1 MFPAEVVRRALL
13 SIAAAAL
20 LTLALFYSTDDNAV
34 VADTLP
40 SRLSDSEFWG
50 MITTFSEAGGYFRS
64 DNILSNE
71 SGYQQ
76 VIPLLRKSVREGG
89 VYLGVGPE
97 QNFTYIVGLEP
108 KMAFIIDIR
117 RQNMLEHLLY
127 KALMELSAD
136 RREFLSRLFSRQPTT
151 VGAANSDAAALVS
164 MYEGVDP
171 DAELFETNLQ
181 MVLHHLE
188 KTKGFELS
196 KEDEEGIRHVYRAFY
211 ESGTD
216 LSYTFLGGYG
226 RGFIGMP
233 TYGELMQEN
242 DGHTRNWN
250 FLASE
255 SQYQMI
261 RRLHNDNLI
270 VPLVGDFAG
279 PKALRSVAA
288 YLKEHDA
295 VVSAFYTSNV
305 EQYLFQDDENWKQ
318 FFSNVETLP
327 VDRSSMFI
335 RYVLNG
341 WRLNRRSR
349 SLLAP
354 ISDVIWAYDRGR
366 IRGYYDVIGM
376 SH

>member
-151 VGAANSDAAALVS
+151 AGAANSDAAALVS

-188 KTKGFELS
+188 RQRDSSYRKKTK
-196 KEDEEGIRHVYRAFY
+196 RAFAT
-211 ESGTD
+211 ST
-216 LSYTFLGGYG
+216 
-226 RGFIGMP
+226 
-233 TYGELMQEN
+233 
-242 DGHTRNWN
+242 
-250 FLASE
+250 
-255 SQYQMI
+255 
-261 RRLHNDNLI
+261 
-270 VPLVGDFAG
+270 G
-279 PKALRSVAA
+279 PFMNR
-288 YLKEHDA
+288 
-295 VVSAFYTSNV
+295 
-305 EQYLFQDDENWKQ
+305 EQ
-318 FFSNVETLP
+318 
-327 VDRSSMFI
+327 I
-335 RYVLNG
+335 
-341 WRLNRRSR
+341 
-349 SLLAP
+349 
-354 ISDVIWAYDRGR
+354 
-366 IRGYYDVIGM
+366 
-376 SH
+376 